1 MSSYTIIVDVQE
13 PESPPIPPFTFST
26 YRPAKSGVVSEDDDV
41 PPLSMP
47 EGRDQMIIRL
57 VGSHPLWGHYL

>member
-1 MSSYTIIVDVQE
+1 MSSHAIIIDVQE

-26 YRPAKSGVVSEDDDV
+26 YRPTKSAAAPEDDDV
-41 PPLSMP
+41 PALSMP